1 MLKQQLKYK
10 TSELPTFV
18 ENMKHLLSEQN
29 REVERAVAT
38 TGEYRLSSE
47 YSNLAVSTQKWFTLS
62 EQQRAKCISKF

>member
-1 MLKQQLKYK
+1 VESKSNVLKQQLKYK

-38 TGEYRLSSE
+38 T
-47 YSNLAVSTQKWFTLS
+47 ASTGCLQNTP
-62 EQQRAKCISKF
+62 I